1 MSGRSQHD
9 RDSAELRKLCAERDT
24 LTAELQR
31 TSDYL
36 HHEEARCRLMLVEV
50 EELRAKML
58 RIASCDPARHSIEWA
73 RDQASLCDNS
83 AWLQWK
89 GASDR
94 CEALAAELATAK
106 SRNAD
111 LTQHKTDY
119 MEASE
124 QPRKALEAELATL
137 KAGDGEQKPYAYS
150 YGRNN
155 GDGTWSPVIDQGSM
169 VKTGENK
176 YEYGPPLNACLDCP
190 VIPLF
195 TTPQPVQDV
204 SGLVSALELAANRL
218 GRTAIY
224 VDFEMRSEI
233 DEWEQEARE
242 ALAKFAQGGGNV

>member
-119 MEASE
+119 MEAAE
-124 QPRKALEAELATL
+124 QTRKALEAELATL
-137 KAGDGEQKPYAYS
+137 KAGAGEPFAYI
-150 YGRNN
+150 
-155 GDGTWSPVIDQGSM
+155 GDYSACGGSLSLVQGDNDDRM
-169 VKTGENK
+169 CK
-176 YEYGPPLNACLDCP
+176 
-190 VIPLF
+190 VIPVYER
-195 TTPQPVQDV
+195 PPAAPDV
-204 SGLVSALELAANRL
+204 SGLVSALELARNRL
-218 GRTAIY
+218 QRAALD
-224 VDFEMRSEI
+224 VPSHMRSEVASWA
-233 DEWEQEARE
+233 DESSQ
-242 ALAKFAQGGGNV
+242 ALAKFEKGGGKA